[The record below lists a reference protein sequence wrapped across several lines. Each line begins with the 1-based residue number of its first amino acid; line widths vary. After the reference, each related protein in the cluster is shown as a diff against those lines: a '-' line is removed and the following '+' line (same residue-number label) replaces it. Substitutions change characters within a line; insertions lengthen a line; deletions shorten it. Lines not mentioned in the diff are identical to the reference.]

1 MALEKWKNLLPR
13 FPSHADCSLVTIPTK
28 ISQLPIPLSVIC
40 NAEYIFCELNTL
52 KTNVYLYFFFFF
64 FYLVR
69 KEVNSS
75 LRCEVDVNC
84 ILLGYFTTSS
94 CNFLPML
101 QANLS
106 VPSSKVKTGRIA
118 VLHVKSIFTHTKK

>member
-1 MALEKWKNLLPR
+1 M
-13 FPSHADCSLVTIPTK
+13 C
-28 ISQLPIPLSVIC
+28 
-40 NAEYIFCELNTL
+40 IFI
-52 KTNVYLYFFFFF
+52 FFLF